1 MSEGANV
8 LHFCHRLVGADGD
21 RQKRL
26 DDSSPRGRVP
36 RSDGGGTTKSM
47 ALDLRRPARVMQTS
61 TAMAA
66 AAASAVTTARFLRQ
80 QLVERPAG
88 RARRSSDSNEIV

>member
-26 DDSSPRGRVP
+26 DDSSPRGRA
-36 RSDGGGTTKSM
+36 DEYH
-47 ALDLRRPARVMQTS
+47 
-61 TAMAA
+61 
-66 AAASAVTTARFLRQ
+66 AVTAAVRLS
-80 QLVERPAG
+80 PWH
-88 RARRSSDSNEIV
+88 

>member
-8 LHFCHRLVGADGD
+8 LHFCHRLVGTDGD

-66 AAASAVTTARFLRQ
+66 AGASAVTTARFLRQ

-88 RARRSSDSNEIV
+88 